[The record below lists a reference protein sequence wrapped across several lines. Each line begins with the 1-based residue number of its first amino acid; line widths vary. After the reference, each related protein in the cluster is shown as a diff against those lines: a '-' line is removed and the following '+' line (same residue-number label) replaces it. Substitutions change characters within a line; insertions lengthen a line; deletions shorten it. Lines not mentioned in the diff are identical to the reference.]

1 MKRAV
6 VTRPAAEAER
16 WVSALERQGWQAQAL
31 PLIEIAPAPDPLPLR
46 RVRAHLREFDALMF
60 VSASAVE
67 GFFAD
72 PPWPAPPDALPRC
85 WAPGPATA
93 RALRAAGVP
102 ASAIDQPAAEAA
114 NYDSESLWREV
125 GVQVGAGHRLLIVR
139 GQSGTRVITA
149 QGNGRDWLAQQCRER
164 GGQVDCCVAYCRRL
178 PGWSEGERE
187 RARAAAGDGS
197 IWLLSSS
204 EALDNLRALLPRT
217 DWSRARA
224 LATHP
229 RIARAAAALGFGRVL
244 QSRPALPDVLL
255 HLESMP

>member
-6 VTRPAAEAER
+6 VTRPAVEAER

-46 RVRAHLREFDALMF
+46 RARERLPEFDALMF

-67 GFFAD
+67 RFFAD
-72 PPWPAPPDALPRC
+72 QPWPASPGALPRC

-102 ASAIDQPAAEAA
+102 ASVIDQPDADAV

-125 GVQVGAGHRLLIVR
+125 GAQVGDGHRLLIVR
-139 GQSGTRVITA
+139 GQTGAQTATA
-149 QGNGRDWLAQQCRER
+149 QGNGREWLAQQCRER
-164 GGQVDCCVAYCRRL
+164 GGQVDGCVAYCRRL
-178 PGWSEGERE
+178 PGWSERQRE
-187 RARAAAGDGS
+187 LARAAAGDGS

-217 DWSRARA
+217 DWSNARA

-229 RIARAAAALGFGRVL
+229 RIARAAAALGFGSVWS
-244 QSRPALPDVLL
+244 SRPALPDVLL
-255 HLESMP
+255 HLESMQ

>member
-1 MKRAV
+1 MSH
-6 VTRPAAEAER
+6 EADE
-16 WVSALERQGWQAQAL
+16 VLL
-31 PLIEIAPAPDPLPLR
+31 
-46 RVRAHLREFDALMF
+46 
-60 VSASAVE
+60 
-67 GFFAD
+67 GF
-72 PPWPAPPDALPRC
+72 
-85 WAPGPATA
+85 A

-102 ASAIDQPAAEAA
+102 ASAIDQPDAAAA
-114 NYDSESLWREV
+114 SYDSESLWREV

-139 GQSGTRVITA
+139 GQSGDQAASA

-178 PGWSEGERE
+178 PGWSERQRE
-187 RARAAAGDGS
+187 LARAAAGDGS

-204 EALDNLRALLPRT
+204 EALDNLRTLLPRT
-217 DWSRARA
+217 DWSGARA